1 MAETFL
7 LFKEPQLSSESVIEE
22 RNAVSDVFKK
32 FKETTHSPM
41 VAPIGAY
48 TAASLIPDNNEGIAA
63 GIFK

>member
-1 MAETFL
+1 MQQTLNLFL
-7 LFKEPQLSSESVIEE
+7 PDHLPKHEIAQP
-22 RNAVSDVFKK
+22 SDDP
-32 FKETTHSPM
+32 THSPM